1 MFSIEKYVGA
11 GYSLVS
17 TLLAAISILLAAEVA
32 SSAQDSGLQ
41 AAVEQYHRAIE
52 ARDLSKMGSLWEHS
66 DHVVL
71 VNPVSTAISVGWPA
85 VERNWQLLFNAFTEL
100 KLTQVDGPHVQIRG
114 DIALSTGIVSAEIKL
129 KSGASVTEATFE
141 TAVFE
146 KSKDGWLL
154 ISHVASTVP
163 RFAD

>member
-1 MFSIEKYVGA
+1 MFSTEKCMKV
-11 GYSLVS
+11 GYSLAS
-17 TLLAAISILLAAEVA
+17 TLVVAISILLGTEEA
-32 SSAQDSGLQ
+32 SRAQDNDLQ
-41 AAVEQYHRAIE
+41 AAVEQYHRALE
-52 ARDLSKMGSLWEHS
+52 SRDLPKMSSLWEHG
-66 DHVVL
+66 DRVIL
-71 VNPVSTAISVGWPA
+71 VNPVSTAVSVGWPA
-85 VERNWQLLFNAFTEL
+85 VERNWRFLFNAFTEL

-114 DIALSTGIVSAEIKL
+114 DIALSTGIVSADIKL